1 MPLPSYPNPLIVII
15 GPTGVG
21 KSELAIQ
28 LALRIHGEII
38 SADSRYFYRGMDIG
52 TAKPS
57 EAELALVPH
66 HLINIANPDE
76 RCSLASFQE
85 QARRIISEIQ
95 GRGHLPLLV
104 GGTGQYVRAVVEGWS
119 PPAQAPDHTLRQ
131 ALESWGHEIGYKALY
146 DRLAII
152 DPEAARSIDPTNM
165 RRTIRALEV
174 IFLTG
179 ERFSA
184 QRTKDPCPYSV
195 AYIGINRPRP
205 ELYQRIDQRI
215 DEMMAHGFVDEVQ
228 GLLSQGYDPY
238 LPSLSAIG
246 YREILWY
253 LKGRVTL
260 PEAVTCIRR
269 STRIYVR
276 RQANWFKPTDP
287 SIHWFDAGQSTLTDI
302 SDWLERTEAWKPPE

>member
-1 MPLPSYPNPLIVII
+1 LVVII

-21 KSELAIQ
+21 KTELAIK
-28 LALRIHGEII
+28 LARKIDGEII

-57 EAELALVPH
+57 KAELAQVPH
-66 HLINIANPDE
+66 HLIDIADPDE

-85 QARRIISEIQ
+85 QARRLIADIQ
-95 GRGHLPLLV
+95 QRGRLPMLV

-119 PPAQAPDHTLRQ
+119 PPAQAPDHAMRD
-131 ALESWGHEIGYKALY
+131 ALEAWGHRIGYQALY
-146 DRLAII
+146 DRLAVI
-152 DPEAARSIDPTNM
+152 DPTAAKAIDPTNM

-179 ERFSA
+179 ERFST
-184 QRTKDPCPYSV
+184 QRTKEPCPYSI
-195 AYIGINRPRP
+195 AFLGLNRPRP

-215 DEMMAHGFVDEVQ
+215 DAMMSNGFLDEVR
-228 GLLSQGYDPY
+228 GLLEKGYNPW

-246 YREILWY
+246 YREMIWY
-253 LKGRVTL
+253 LKGRLTL
-260 PEAVTCIRR
+260 VEAVVCMRR

-276 RQANWFKPTDP
+276 RQANWFKPADP
-287 SIHWFDAGQSTLTDI
+287 SIHWLDAGQVCLDDI
-302 SDWLERTEAWKPPE
+302 ASWLEKPEAWKLPE

>member
-1 MPLPSYPNPLIVII
+1 MLLPSYPNPLVVII

-21 KSELAIQ
+21 KTELAIQ
-28 LALRIHGEII
+28 LAHKINGEII

-57 EAELALVPH
+57 QSELAQVPH
-66 HLINIANPDE
+66 HLIDIADPDE

-85 QARRIISEIQ
+85 QARQIITDIQ
-95 GRGHLPLLV
+95 KRGRLPMLV

-119 PPAQAPDHTLRQ
+119 PPAQAPDHILRDV
-131 ALESWGHEIGYKALY
+131 LEAWGHRIGYQALY
-146 DRLAII
+146 DRLVVI
-152 DPEAARSIDPTNM
+152 DPAAAKAIDPTNM

-184 QRTKDPCPYSV
+184 QRTKEPCPYSV
-195 AYIGINRPRP
+195 AFLGLNRPRP
-205 ELYQRIDQRI
+205 ELYERIDQRI
-215 DEMMAHGFVDEVQ
+215 DAMMSNGFVDEVK
-228 GLLSQGYDPY
+228 GLLEKGYNPW

-246 YREILWY
+246 YREIIWY
-253 LKGRVTL
+253 LKGRL
-260 PEAVTCIRR
+260 NLAEAVVCIRR

-287 SIHWFDAGQSTLTDI
+287 AIHWFDAGQVTLDDI
-302 SDWLERTEAWKPPE
+302 ALWLERSEAWKLPE